1 MQKQAG
7 LFIFGEVLFDCFPGG
22 EQILGGAPFNVAWHL
37 QALGDRPLFISRIG
51 EDAQGGQILQAM
63 RQWGMETGAMQID
76 TTRPTGRVEVRIT
89 NNEPSYDI
97 VADSAYDRIS
107 AADLPDCSGGGVLYH
122 GTLALRQEE
131 SREALR
137 RLSEK
142 PALKV
147 FLDVNLRAPWWKRES
162 VVDLLHRA
170 YWAKMNELEL
180 QLLTQT
186 EDDIAQQMEALQNQ
200 CGLEQLIVTRGRAW
214 CTGQDSGWCDAE
226 FQPGKGRCC
235 GRYRGC
241 RRRLQCRISPWS
253 AGGLAHRNNWQESPA
268 FCWQGDRA

>member
-107 AADLPDCSGGGVLYH
+107 AADLPDCSGGGCALSRHACPAAGGVAGGPAAALGKASTESFSRCQSA
-122 GTLALRQEE
+122 GTLV
-131 SREALR
+131 EA
-137 RLSEK
+137 
-142 PALKV
+142 
-147 FLDVNLRAPWWKRES
+147 
-162 VVDLLHRA
+162 
-170 YWAKMNELEL
+170 
-180 QLLTQT
+180 
-186 EDDIAQQMEALQNQ
+186 
-200 CGLEQLIVTRGRAW
+200 GRASW
-214 CTGQDSGWCDAE
+214 TCCTGPIG
-226 FQPGKGRCC
+226 PR
-235 GRYRGC
+235 
-241 RRRLQCRISPWS
+241 
-253 AGGLAHRNNWQESPA
+253 
-268 FCWQGDRA
+268 